1 MNWIQQNKSLAGI
14 LGFMIAGAIGIGAWF
29 YFSYSD
35 YSAAM
40 EEFSSSS
47 GTVSSLQSA
56 KVFPSDQNV
65 RMVEKLIGDYRD
77 KFTNLRKVL
86 LSPTLQQAV
95 KPMTETEFQAKVK
108 DRAVAVKKRAEAVS
122 MKLPSSDFA
131 LGFEGYASDLPPNAA
146 VAAELNVHLDVMEK
160 VINVFIEKG
169 VSSLDSIKR
178 TTLPGEKGAGK
189 NDQSAPPVPAGIKIP
204 ADVSAEQVLDR
215 YTITCVFSCDQEPL
229 RNVMNELSNPAS
241 MPHHFLAVRLMR
253 VENEKQ
259 EGTSKEEVKNL
270 LKAVP
275 TTPADAP
282 KKPGAE
288 AISSD
293 SHASLPPD
301 AVTIMG
307 GEELKVYLE
316 IDYIRFRQP
325 AADAAGGDAGK
336 NVK

>member
-29 YFSYSD
+29 YLSYSD

-47 GTVSSLQSA
+47 GTVSGLQSA
-56 KVFPSDQNV
+56 KVFPSEENV
-65 RMVEKLIGDYRD
+65 KMVSKLIGDYRE

-86 LSPTLQQAV
+86 LSPTLQQVV

-108 DRAVAVKKRAEAVS
+108 ERAVAVKKRAEAVS

-160 VINVFIEKG
+160 LISVFIEKG

-178 TTLPGEKGAGK
+178 TTLSGEKGVGK
-189 NDQSAPPVPAGIKIP
+189 NDLSATTAVPGIKIP
-204 ADVSAEQVLDR
+204 GDASADQVLDR
-215 YTITCVFSCDQEPL
+215 YTITCTITCDQEPL
-229 RNVMNELSNPAS
+229 RNVMNMLSNPAT
-241 MPHHFLAVRLMR
+241 MPHFLAVRLIR
-253 VENEKQ
+253 VENEKP

-275 TTPADAP
+275 AASADAP
-282 KKPGAE
+282 KKPGEPAN
-288 AISSD
+288 SSD
-293 SHASLPPD
+293 SAAPLPPD

-316 IDYIRFRQP
+316 IDYIRFRDP
-325 AADAAGGDAGK
+325 S
-336 NVK
+336 VKS

>member
-14 LGFMIAGAIGIGAWF
+14 LGFMIVEAIGIGAWF
-29 YFSYSD
+29 YLSYSN

-47 GTVSSLQSA
+47 GTVTSLQSA

-86 LSPTLQQAV
+86 ISPTLQQAV

-108 DRAVAVKKRAEAVS
+108 ERAVAVKKRAEAVS

-160 VINVFIEKG
+160 LINVFIEKG

-189 NDQSAPPVPAGIKIP
+189 NDQSAPPAPAGIKVP
-204 ADVSAEQVLDR
+204 ADASAEQVLDR
-215 YTITCVFSCDQEPL
+215 YTITCVFSCDQDPL
-229 RNVMNELSNPAS
+229 RNVMNVLSNPAS
-241 MPHHFLAVRLMR
+241 MPHFLAVRLMR

-259 EGTSKEEVKNL
+259 EGASKDEVKNL

-275 TTPADAP
+275 PAPLDAP
-282 KKPGAE
+282 KKPGAV

-293 SHASLPPD
+293 SPASLPPD

-307 GEELKVYLE
+307 GEELKVYME
-316 IDYIRFRQP
+316 IDYIRFRER
-325 AADAAGGDAGK
+325 
-336 NVK
+336 

>member
-14 LGFMIAGAIGIGAWF
+14 LGFMIVEAIGIGAWF
-29 YFSYSD
+29 YLSYSN

-47 GTVSSLQSA
+47 GTVTSLQSA

-86 LSPTLQQAV
+86 ISPTLQQAV

-108 DRAVAVKKRAEAVS
+108 ERAVAVKKRAEAVS

-160 VINVFIEKG
+160 LINVFIEKG

-189 NDQSAPPVPAGIKIP
+189 NDQSAPPAPAGIKVP
-204 ADVSAEQVLDR
+204 ADASAEQVLDR
-215 YTITCVFSCDQEPL
+215 YTITCVFSCDQDPL
-229 RNVMNELSNPAS
+229 RNVMNVLSNPAS
-241 MPHHFLAVRLMR
+241 MPHFLAVRLMR

-259 EGTSKEEVKNL
+259 EGASKDEVKNL

-275 TTPADAP
+275 PTPLDAP
-282 KKPGAE
+282 KKPGAV

-293 SHASLPPD
+293 SPASLPPD

-307 GEELKVYLE
+307 GEELKVYME
-316 IDYIRFRQP
+316 IDYIRFRER
-325 AADAAGGDAGK
+325 
-336 NVK
+336 